1 MIKIEGANFHA
12 AIRIT
17 DTAPPRYLGRLFFLH
32 LVQCI
37 YAKRFN
43 RNRGGDSGGTL
54 RKVMQEL
61 RTAALDLL
69 KRNRRKSGGFS
80 YTVPSPDTYP
90 YQWLWDSCF
99 HAIAL
104 SALGETEYAKAE
116 IRALVSKQFENGLI
130 PHLIYWEKPPH
141 AAKGKLDIA
150 WGRDGTS
157 SITQPPLIAYAVWR
171 IFERDADTVFL
182 ERVYP
187 ALFHYYQ
194 YLLHERDPHARHLIG
209 IINPDES
216 GEDNSPRFDGVL
228 NLPPVHDLEE
238 NFRRRLALVK
248 ENRTCG
254 FDAPFCMKNFFWVK
268 DVPFNA
274 IMVENLRAL
283 SRIAEKLG
291 RAYDAEFFDT
301 EGGRIAEAMRE
312 LMLEDGVY
320 WPTHGEHYEK
330 IKVKT
335 WAMFTPLFAHLPSTE
350 EVEALLAGHFRNKK
364 EFGSRFL
371 LPTVALDEPSFDPR
385 GFWRGPVWM
394 AANWFLYRG
403 LLNYGCTKEA
413 GAVRD
418 ASRELLSQSGFR
430 EYFDPHSGE
439 GLGAEQFTWGAL
451 IADME

>member
-43 RNRGGDSGGTL
+43 RNRGGDNGGTP

-209 IINPDES
+209 IITTTSE
-216 GEDNSPRFDGVL
+216 GVTTA
-228 NLPPVHDLEE
+228 DRE
-238 NFRRRLALVK
+238 
-248 ENRTCG
+248 
-254 FDAPFCMKNFFWVK
+254 
-268 DVPFNA
+268 
-274 IMVENLRAL
+274 LRAL
-283 SRIAEKLG
+283 TLSYIDRDLQEQTGLDIAAFLANDIAALEANFRMKHV
-291 RAYDAEFFDT
+291 DT
-301 EGGRIAEAMRE
+301 
-312 LMLEDGVY
+312 L
-320 WPTHGEHYEK
+320 T
-330 IKVKT
+330 
-335 WAMFTPLFAHLPSTE
+335 
-350 EVEALLAGHFRNKK
+350 
-364 EFGSRFL
+364 
-371 LPTVALDEPSFDPR
+371 
-385 GFWRGPVWM
+385 
-394 AANWFLYRG
+394 
-403 LLNYGCTKEA
+403 
-413 GAVRD
+413 
-418 ASRELLSQSGFR
+418 ELLIS
-430 EYFDPHSGE
+430 E
-439 GLGAEQFTWGAL
+439 
-451 IADME
+451 IAKRQYR